1 MIQTEPEAI
10 RSAGASRH
18 AAQARAAF
26 VLGAAIVAL
35 QMLDVLTTLAVVS
48 AGGREANPAVS
59 VLMTL
64 LGPVWWVPKVI
75 IASCIAG
82 YFGTRPTVR
91 WTGLLVLLLGAL
103 VVFNNIAQLR
113 AT

>member
-1 MIQTEPEAI
+1 MIQAETEAI
-10 RSAGASRH
+10 SSAGAHRH
-18 AAQARAAF
+18 AGQARAPF

-48 AGGREANPAVS
+48 AGGRETNPAVS
-59 VLMTL
+59 VLMAL

-91 WTGLLVLLLGAL
+91 WTGLLVLILGAL
-103 VVFNNIAQLR
+103 VVLNNIAQLR
-113 AT
+113 GS